1 MFNFF
6 IAGKDKN
13 MKKNFY
19 IIATLLCT
27 AAFGLRAQENA
38 DFYKDIMISEELKM
52 QDKMDDASQQA
63 RKLLEQKQE
72 PVKLTLPEE
81 IEPAQ
86 LRKRKPVE
94 LKKAAP
100 ENLSPAPFGLL
111 WGATI
116 ADINDLGI
124 TLNSIEIKDYVNTFS
139 AENLPKSVIGFRTVD
154 VVFGQ
159 ENELWRIIAY
169 GDFLND
175 DASAS
180 KVMLEYR
187 KYYTLLNKKY
197 GNAQETYIPAA
208 VNVDRNPEE
217 ETAPAFVPSKD
228 APNPQNAPDLLKN
241 LQSGQTTI
249 YATFQNKDTGAALTV
264 SVDGEGKSYITI
276 DYRSLRILRQREAQ
290 TLDAL

>member
-1 MFNFF
+1 
-6 IAGKDKN
+6 
-13 MKKNFY
+13 MKKSFY

-52 QDKMDDASQQA
+52 HDKMDDASQQA
-63 RKLLEQKQE
+63 RKLLKQKQK
-72 PVKLTLPEE
+72 PVKLALPEE
-81 IEPAQ
+81 IEPAR

-94 LKKAAP
+94 IKKAAP

-139 AENLPKSVIGFRTVD
+139 AKNLPKSVIGFRTVD

-169 GDFLND
+169 GNFLND

-187 KYYTLLNKKY
+187 KYYALLNKKY

-208 VNVDRNPEE
+208 TNVDQNSKDES
-217 ETAPAFVPSKD
+217 APAFVPCKN
-228 APNPQNAPDLLKN
+228 APNPQNAPNLLKN

-276 DYRSLRILRQREAQ
+276 DYRSLRILRRREAQ